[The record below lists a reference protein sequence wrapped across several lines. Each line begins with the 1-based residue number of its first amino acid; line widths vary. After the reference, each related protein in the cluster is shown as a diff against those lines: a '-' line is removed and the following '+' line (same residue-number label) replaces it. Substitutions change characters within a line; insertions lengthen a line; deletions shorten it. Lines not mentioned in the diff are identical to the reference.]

1 MKPGF
6 ALAAAALA
14 LSAFPALALADD
26 APVEA
31 PVGSD
36 LNAGGLKPPA
46 PIETTDTNAPP
57 SQPEAQL
64 ARADKEDSGRGLE
77 FVWLN
82 GEVGAEYLG
91 LETFK
96 SKQLVDGGPVAKS
109 KGLGAAYG
117 AGLGA
122 RLLAF
127 TFGAR
132 FRFANFEDYQLWT
145 LNAEAGFHIPLGR
158 LEPYGTL
165 GVGYASLGDFKH
177 KDRDPLTAPVDLKA
191 NGLDAR
197 IGAGLDYYVTNTLS
211 VGANL
216 TGEVLFLGRSA
227 YSGSQATQIGSIPLT
242 GAYSQHGS
250 GIGLGGTLSAV
261 VGLHF

>member
-1 MKPGF
+1 MKRCV
-6 ALAAAALA
+6 ALVTASIALLA
-14 LSAFPALALADD
+14 GPSLALADD
-26 APVEA
+26 A

-46 PIETTDTNAPP
+46 AIETNDNAAP
-57 SQPEAQL
+57 SQPETQL

-82 GEVGAEYLG
+82 GEVGAEYVG
-91 LETFK
+91 LQTLK
-96 SKQLVDGGPVAKS
+96 SKQLVDAGPVAKS
-109 KGLGAAYG
+109 KGLGAMYG

-145 LNAEAGFHIPLGR
+145 LGAEAGFHVPLGR

-165 GVGYASLGDFKH
+165 GIGYASLGDFKH
-177 KDRDPLTAPVDLKA
+177 RDRDPVTENSSVKA
-191 NGLDAR
+191 NGVNAR
-197 IGAGLDYYVTNTLS
+197 LGAGLDYYVTNTLS
-211 VGANL
+211 VGAL
-216 TGEVLFLGRSA
+216 LSGEILFLGRSA
-227 YSGSQATQIGSIPLT
+227 SNAQPALLT
-242 GAYSQHGS
+242 TSNSAYLEHGS
-250 GIGLGGTLSAV
+250 GVGLAGTLSAV

>member
-6 ALAAAALA
+6 ALATLA
-14 LSAFPALALADD
+14 FVLGAFPALALADD
-26 APVEA
+26 A

-46 PIETTDTNAPP
+46 PIEATDGAAP

-64 ARADKEDSGRGLE
+64 AQADKEDSGRGLE

-91 LETFK
+91 LETLK

-109 KGLGAAYG
+109 KGLGAMYG

-145 LNAEAGFHIPLGR
+145 LNAEAGFHVPLGR
-158 LEPYGTL
+158 LEPYGSL

-177 KDRDPLTAPVDLKA
+177 KDRDLVTTGASVKA
-191 NGLDAR
+191 NGVDAR

-227 YSGSQATQIGSIPLT
+227 YSATSSTQIGVIQLT
-242 GAYSQHGS
+242 SPYAQHGS
-250 GIGLGGTLSAV
+250 GIGVGGTLSAV
-261 VGLHF
+261 IGLHF